1 MNRAGDV
8 ALLRRAAELIEADA
22 TDLRRCHNVNPQQ
35 PDWNGEP
42 EARAAHDEALGI
54 AVGLHMLANRIEG
67 NEPANSVTQHRQEDD
82 IERARRLT

>member
-1 MNRAGDV
+1 MNRAGDI

-22 TDLRRCHNVNPQQ
+22 TELRQSHNVNAQQ
-35 PDWNGEP
+35 PEWDDEP
-42 EARAAHDEALGI
+42 EARAAHDEALSI
-54 AVGLHMLANRIEG
+54 AVGLHMLANRIES